1 MNIKDRLTPALDCLT
16 NPTVMP
22 LKPEHRRARLL
33 AWILLFI
40 ISSSIAWLLILL
52 IFQPH
57 HDPARGQYIV
67 FIISLVVFFIIAY
80 VLNCAG
86 YYKISAMLLVGS
98 AVAIPWVPLL
108 LDSSILQGDFVLL
121 TYITFSVL
129 LSSVLLP
136 IQVTIIL
143 AIFQF
148 AGLIL
153 TALCSSL

>member
-1 MNIKDRLTPALDCLT
+1 
-16 NPTVMP
+16 
-22 LKPEHRRARLL
+22 
-33 AWILLFI
+33 
-40 ISSSIAWLLILL
+40 
-52 IFQPH
+52 
-57 HDPARGQYIV
+57 
-67 FIISLVVFFIIAY
+67 
-80 VLNCAG
+80 
-86 YYKISAMLLVGS
+86 MLLVGS

-108 LDSSILQGDFVLL
+108 FDSSILQGDFVLL

-153 TALCSSL
+153 LLMFISVTVSFNWFGFLAFVFLTSWSFSILKDYIIQCDMKQITEQAHQLALNEALLQEQSIRDYLTNLFNRRYLEETLMREIQLAAH